1 MIPLSQIFFAT
12 FEILGMSCVLNEP
25 ITIHAAN
32 AFSPHWRCLQANFVR
47 RKTRKKTTLFDCFHV
62 NRLKLSVD
70 ERCFTWSHTFHSQ
83 NILFKIFHLHTTSGP
98 INIRMS
104 ASTHRTRA
112 VYLRS
117 WDKHWSI
124 LFMLWCHCNWLFDLL
139 LLFSLLLLSLVLP
152 FWPRFLFY
160 IAVTHSQ

>member
-1 MIPLSQIFFAT
+1 MIPLSQIFCHFRDSRNVVCFKWADNY
-12 FEILGMSCVLNEP
+12 SCGECIQPALKMLTSKLRVTKN
-25 ITIHAAN
+25 
-32 AFSPHWRCLQANFVR
+32 
-47 RKTRKKTTLFDCFHV
+47 TTLFDCFHV
-62 NRLKLSVD
+62 NRLKLCVD
-70 ERCFTWSHTFHSQ
+70 ERCFTWSHTFHPQ
-83 NILFKIFHLHTTSGP
+83 NFFFLIFHLHTTSGP